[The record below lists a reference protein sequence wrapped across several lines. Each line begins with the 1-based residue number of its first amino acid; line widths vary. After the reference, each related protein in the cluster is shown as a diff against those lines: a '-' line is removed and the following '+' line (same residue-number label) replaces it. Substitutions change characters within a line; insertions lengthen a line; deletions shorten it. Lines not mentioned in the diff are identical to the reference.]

1 MITKNIILH
10 SFLTLLTINMSG
22 QILNDTCLVKQE
34 YLKELAP
41 LTKVYKNG
49 DSGSEVLKIKEWLML
64 WQLNEN
70 YVDLIIELDTT
81 FNDETEKLVKEIQK
95 FLNIEPTGVVNQTTW
110 QAIVNPL
117 NSAFNLNS
125 YNNLSIREKMK
136 YFATKHLQF
145 RSSEL
150 DEDNIGPWIRS
161 YMNGYDGDWAYWC
174 QAFACTILDQT
185 FSSIGKHFD
194 LYYSNTWSCETMR
207 EHARDRGLLITLDD
221 IKSKR
226 YTPEV
231 GDIVLYLEGSSR
243 IAHHTE
249 IIYEI
254 LDEENG
260 LMLTIGG
267 NTNFAGS
274 RNGVG
279 TFLVNRN
286 FLKDDVEI
294 VKMIDLET
302 IHKMDKYPENV
313 KDLLRS
319 YPDQIIRYSDN
330 HLFFKDGSKLLFDD
344 FKKKNTA
351 QLLFEPSIKDQFYY
365 PYEKGVMKTNPKA
378 YDDPGRITNE
388 AFFKTMYGST
398 KAEVEQ
404 KLVEIT
410 WCPKLSGEKVKVT
423 TVNGVDKKLKAVSAE
438 LDKHPEL
445 KPFISN
451 ICGTYNWRKV
461 KGTNR
466 LSLHSYGIAIDINVK
481 KSNYW
486 QWDCKCTN
494 EKTELNYTNHIPQLI
509 VDIFEKNGF
518 IWGGKWYHYDT
529 MHFEYRPELL
539 MK

>member
-1 MITKNIILH
+1 
-10 SFLTLLTINMSG
+10 
-22 QILNDTCLVKQE
+22 
-34 YLKELAP
+34 
-41 LTKVYKNG
+41 
-49 DSGSEVLKIKEWLML
+49 
-64 WQLNEN
+64 
-70 YVDLIIELDTT
+70 
-81 FNDETEKLVKEIQK
+81 
-95 FLNIEPTGVVNQTTW
+95 
-110 QAIVNPL
+110 
-117 NSAFNLNS
+117 
-125 YNNLSIREKMK
+125 
-136 YFATKHLQF
+136 
-145 RSSEL
+145 
-150 DEDNIGPWIRS
+150 
-161 YMNGYDGDWAYWC
+161 
-174 QAFACTILDQT
+174 
-185 FSSIGKHFD
+185 
-194 LYYSNTWSCETMR
+194 
-207 EHARDRGLLITLDD
+207 
-221 IKSKR
+221 
-226 YTPEV
+226 
-231 GDIVLYLEGSSR
+231 
-243 IAHHTE
+243 
-249 IIYEI
+249 
-254 LDEENG
+254 
-260 LMLTIGG
+260 MLTIGG

-302 IHKMDKYPENV
+302 INKMDEYPENV

-330 HLFFKDGSKLLFDD
+330 HLFFKDGNKLLFND
-344 FKKKNTA
+344 FKKKNTE

-388 AFFKTMYGST
+388 EFFKTMYGST
-398 KAEVEQ
+398 KAEVEE

-445 KPFISN
+445 KPFVSN
-451 ICGTYNWRKV
+451 IGGTYNWRKV

-518 IWGGKWYHYDT
+518 IWGGK
-529 MHFEYRPELL
+529 
-539 MK
+539 